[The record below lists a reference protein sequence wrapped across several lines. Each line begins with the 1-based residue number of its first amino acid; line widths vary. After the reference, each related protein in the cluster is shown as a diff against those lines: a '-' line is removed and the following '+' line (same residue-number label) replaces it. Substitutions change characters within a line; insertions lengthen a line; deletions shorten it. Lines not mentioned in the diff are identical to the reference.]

1 MTTSKFSK
9 QEFLSILQSVLGE
22 SGGAPIALHEPN
34 IGELE
39 HELVAKCL
47 SSGWVSSVG
56 EYITEFEQGLANF
69 TKSKHAIAVV
79 NGTAALH
86 LALHTVGVKPDDE
99 VLVPTLSFVATANAV
114 AHCGAIPH
122 FVDSN
127 LETLGLDPVLLREHL
142 RATASLRNGV
152 LHNSK
157 TGRKISAVVPMHTF
171 GHPMQIEK
179 LLEVAAEFNLTV
191 VEDAAES
198 IGSFV
203 GMVHTGTFGR
213 CGTLSFNGNKT
224 ITTGGGGAILTDDDE
239 LAQRIRHLATTA
251 KLPHDYEYIHDAV
264 AFNYRMPNINAA
276 LGCAQLNRL
285 GDFLAAKRLLAEKYA
300 TAFRDVSSMSFIGE
314 PGGTTSNY
322 WLNTIRLK
330 NPNLAQRDELLVA
343 ARESGYLCRPA
354 WNLLHTLPMYE
365 DSPRA
370 DLTNAQK
377 LWCSLINIPSS
388 ARHYLGQ
395 HSAS

>member
-127 LETLGLDPVLLREHL
+127 LETLGRDPVALREHL
-142 RATASLRNGV
+142 RATASLRNRDP
-152 LHNSK
+152 LNSK
-157 TGRKISAVVPMHTF
+157 TRPNISSVF
-171 GHPMQIEK
+171 PMQTFRPPKQSEK
-179 LLEVAAEFNLTV
+179 LHE
-191 VEDAAES
+191 
-198 IGSFV
+198 
-203 GMVHTGTFGR
+203 
-213 CGTLSFNGNKT
+213 C
-224 ITTGGGGAILTDDDE
+224 
-239 LAQRIRHLATTA
+239 
-251 KLPHDYEYIHDAV
+251 
-264 AFNYRMPNINAA
+264 
-276 LGCAQLNRL
+276 
-285 GDFLAAKRLLAEKYA
+285 
-300 TAFRDVSSMSFIGE
+300 
-314 PGGTTSNY
+314 
-322 WLNTIRLK
+322 
-330 NPNLAQRDELLVA
+330 
-343 ARESGYLCRPA
+343 
-354 WNLLHTLPMYE
+354 
-365 DSPRA
+365 SPE
-370 DLTNAQK
+370 
-377 LWCSLINIPSS
+377 I
-388 ARHYLGQ
+388 
-395 HSAS
+395 